1 MKIDSPSSI
10 TSREASI
17 RLEWIST
24 RILPGVAV
32 LLLSIPLCQWADSI
46 LPDDI
51 VPVYVIYMMSVT
63 VLWSTYMAVQ
73 YAFVGIALTW
83 KNKTH
88 ACTNQTAT
96 NESTAQ
102 KPVFLLEAMPI
113 INESENIDT
122 ICKVETIEEISEAE
136 VVEDVCV
143 AETEEL
149 TKENHASST
158 YQQGID
164 DFYQSQAES
173 QKKKLDTIHE
183 YLLYIMSP
191 FVYEEDMDEFCT
203 DLLRFAMNHNYR
215 PEVEWKR
222 YKTKLSSFDVRHMV
236 WSIATRLGLG
246 KGKVYSNDDCAC
258 YIERRFASLCV
269 TASGEQEPDCH
280 IQQRP
285 DSLRLPWERRTA
297 VSYSFATGWRE
308 RLKLISLTNPASKH
322 KHHITGHIRYKTLV
336 WLYCVY
342 TFLVINL
349 TQNTAKISTVIHYT
363 YVFDVIKI
371 HFKNLF

>member
-32 LLLSIPLCQWADSI
+32 LLLSIPLCQWADSN
-46 LPDDI
+46 LPDGI
-51 VPVYVIYMMSVT
+51 VPVSIIYLMIVII
-63 VLWSTYMAVQ
+63 LWSTYMAVQ
-73 YAFVGIALTW
+73 YAFVGIAQTR

-88 ACTNQTAT
+88 SCNNQTAT

-102 KPVFLLEAMPI
+102 KPVFLLEAMPMVAESNV
-113 INESENIDT
+113 NESVCD
-122 ICKVETIEEISEAE
+122 AE
-136 VVEDVCV
+136 VVEEIVEKTTVTDSKVISE
-143 AETEEL
+143 ETKPGNEPS
-149 TKENHASST
+149 TVSAASASST

-203 DLLRFAMNHNYR
+203 DLLRFAMDHNYR

-222 YKTKLSSFDVRHMV
+222 YKTKLSSFDVRHLV
-236 WSIATRLGLG
+236 WSIAIRLGLG

-269 TASGEQEPDCH
+269 TASGEPLSH
-280 IQQRP
+280 
-285 DSLRLPWERRTA
+285 STLR
-297 VSYSFATGWRE
+297 
-308 RLKLISLTNPASKH
+308 
-322 KHHITGHIRYKTLV
+322 
-336 WLYCVY
+336 
-342 TFLVINL
+342 NL
-349 TQNTAKISTVIHYT
+349 TVTSNSDQIHC
-363 YVFDVIKI
+363 DIQGADGL
-371 HFKNLF
+371 LFHIPSQLGIEKD

>member
-32 LLLSIPLCQWADSI
+32 LLLSIPLSQWADSN
-46 LPDDI
+46 LPDGIIPVSIIYLMI
-51 VPVYVIYMMSVT
+51 VII
-63 VLWSTYMAVQ
+63 LWSMYMAVQ
-73 YAFVGIALTW
+73 YAFVGIV
-83 KNKTH
+83 
-88 ACTNQTAT
+88 QTRKAKDKVSIDNSNSHKEDVQT
-96 NESTAQ
+96 
-102 KPVFLLEAMPI
+102 PVFLLEAMPI

-122 ICKVETIEEISEAE
+122 ICEVETSEEINETE
-136 VVEDVCV
+136 IVEDVC
-143 AETEEL
+143 AEDTEVHA
-149 TKENHASST
+149 KDNHASAT

-191 FVYEEDMDEFCT
+191 FIYEEDMDEFCT
-203 DLLRFAMNHNYR
+203 DLLRFAMDHNYR

-222 YKTKLSSFDVRHMV
+222 YKTKLSSFDVRHLV
-236 WSIATRLGLG
+236 WNIAIRLGLG

-269 TASGEQEPDCH
+269 TASGEPLSH
-280 IQQRP
+280 
-285 DSLRLPWERRTA
+285 STLR
-297 VSYSFATGWRE
+297 
-308 RLKLISLTNPASKH
+308 
-322 KHHITGHIRYKTLV
+322 
-336 WLYCVY
+336 
-342 TFLVINL
+342 NL
-349 TQNTAKISTVIHYT
+349 TVTSNSDQIHC
-363 YVFDVIKI
+363 DIQGEDGL
-371 HFKNLF
+371 LFHIPSQLGVEKDRR

>member
-32 LLLSIPLCQWADSI
+32 LLLSIPLSQWADSN
-46 LPDDI
+46 LPDGI
-51 VPVYVIYMMSVT
+51 VPVSIIYLMIVII
-63 VLWSTYMAVQ
+63 LWSIYMAVQ
-73 YAFVGIALTW
+73 YAFVGIAQTW
-83 KNKTH
+83 RTKTH
-88 ACTNQTAT
+88 ACNNQTTT

-102 KPVFLLEAMPI
+102 MPVFLLEAMPMVA
-113 INESENIDT
+113 ESNGTESVCD
-122 ICKVETIEEISEAE
+122 AE
-136 VVEDVCV
+136 VVEEIVEKTTVTDSKVISE
-143 AETEEL
+143 ETNPGNEPS
-149 TKENHASST
+149 TVSAASASST

-203 DLLRFAMNHNYR
+203 DMLRFAMDHNYR

-222 YKTKLSSFDVRHMV
+222 YKTKLSSFDVRHLV
-236 WSIATRLGLG
+236 WSIAIRLGLG

-269 TASGEQEPDCH
+269 TASGEPLSH
-280 IQQRP
+280 
-285 DSLRLPWERRTA
+285 STLR
-297 VSYSFATGWRE
+297 
-308 RLKLISLTNPASKH
+308 
-322 KHHITGHIRYKTLV
+322 
-336 WLYCVY
+336 
-342 TFLVINL
+342 NL
-349 TQNTAKISTVIHYT
+349 TVTSNSDQIHC
-363 YVFDVIKI
+363 DIQGADGL
-371 HFKNLF
+371 LFHIPSQLGLEKD

>member
-32 LLLSIPLCQWADSI
+32 LLLSIPLCQWADSN

-51 VPVYVIYMMSVT
+51 VPVGIIYMMSVI
-63 VLWSTYMAVQ
+63 VLWSMYMAVQ
-73 YAFVGIALTW
+73 YAFVGIAQTW
-83 KNKTH
+83 KTKTH
-88 ACTNQTAT
+88 ACNNQTAT
-96 NESTAQ
+96 DESTAQ
-102 KPVFLLEAMPI
+102 KPVSLLEAMPVVAASNV
-113 INESENIDT
+113 NESVCDAEM
-122 ICKVETIEEISEAE
+122 VEEIAEKTTVTDSKVISEEANP
-136 VVEDVCV
+136 D
-143 AETEEL
+143 
-149 TKENHASST
+149 KEPSTASTAPVSST

-203 DLLRFAMNHNYR
+203 DLLRFAMDHNYR

-222 YKTKLSSFDVRHMV
+222 YKTKLSSFDVRHLV
-236 WSIATRLGLG
+236 WSIAIRLGLG

-269 TASGEQEPDCH
+269 TASGEPLSH
-280 IQQRP
+280 
-285 DSLRLPWERRTA
+285 STLR
-297 VSYSFATGWRE
+297 
-308 RLKLISLTNPASKH
+308 
-322 KHHITGHIRYKTLV
+322 
-336 WLYCVY
+336 
-342 TFLVINL
+342 NL
-349 TQNTAKISTVIHYT
+349 TVTSNSDQIHC
-363 YVFDVIKI
+363 DIQGADGL
-371 HFKNLF
+371 LFHIPSQLGVEKG

>member
-32 LLLSIPLCQWADSI
+32 LLLSIPLCQWADSN

-51 VPVYVIYMMSVT
+51 VPVGIIYMMSVI
-63 VLWSTYMAVQ
+63 VLWSMYMAVQ
-73 YAFVGIALTW
+73 YAFVGIAQTW
-83 KNKTH
+83 KTKTH
-88 ACTNQTAT
+88 SCNNQTAT

-102 KPVFLLEAMPI
+102 KPVFLLEAMPVVAESNV
-113 INESENIDT
+113 NESVCNT
-122 ICKVETIEEISEAE
+122 E
-136 VVEDVCV
+136 VVEEI
-143 AETEEL
+143 AEKTIATDSKVISEE
-149 TKENHASST
+149 ASPDNEQSTVPTTPASAT

-164 DFYQSQAES
+164 DLYQSQAES

-203 DLLRFAMNHNYR
+203 DLLRFAMDHNYR

-222 YKTKLSSFDVRHMV
+222 FKTKLSSFDVRHLV
-236 WSIATRLGLG
+236 WSIAIRLGLG

-269 TASGEQEPDCH
+269 TVCGEPLSH
-280 IQQRP
+280 
-285 DSLRLPWERRTA
+285 STLR
-297 VSYSFATGWRE
+297 
-308 RLKLISLTNPASKH
+308 
-322 KHHITGHIRYKTLV
+322 
-336 WLYCVY
+336 
-342 TFLVINL
+342 NL
-349 TQNTAKISTVIHYT
+349 TVTSNSDQIHC
-363 YVFDVIKI
+363 DIQGEDGL
-371 HFKNLF
+371 LFHIPSQLGVEKDRR

>member
-10 TSREASI
+10 TPREASV

-32 LLLSIPLCQWADSI
+32 LLLSIPLCQWADSN
-46 LPDDI
+46 LPNGI
-51 VPVYVIYMMSVT
+51 VPAYIIYMMIVI
-63 VLWSTYMAVQ
+63 VLWSMYMAVQ
-73 YAFVGIALTW
+73 YAFVGIAQTW

-88 ACTNQTAT
+88 ACNNQTAT

-122 ICKVETIEEISEAE
+122 ICEVETIEEINEIK
-136 VVEDVCV
+136 VTEDVC
-143 AETEEL
+143 AEDTEVL
-149 TKENHASST
+149 PKENHASAT

-191 FVYEEDMDEFCT
+191 FIYEEDMDDFCT
-203 DLLRFAMNHNYR
+203 DLLRFAMDHNYR

-222 YKTKLSSFDVRHMV
+222 FKTKLSSFDVRHLV
-236 WSIATRLGLG
+236 WSIAIRLGLG

-258 YIERRFASLCV
+258 YIECRFASLCV
-269 TASGEQEPDCH
+269 TASGEPLSH
-280 IQQRP
+280 
-285 DSLRLPWERRTA
+285 STLR
-297 VSYSFATGWRE
+297 
-308 RLKLISLTNPASKH
+308 
-322 KHHITGHIRYKTLV
+322 
-336 WLYCVY
+336 
-342 TFLVINL
+342 NL
-349 TQNTAKISTVIHYT
+349 TVTSNSDQIHC
-363 YVFDVIKI
+363 DIQGADGL
-371 HFKNLF
+371 LFHIPSQLGVEKD

>member
-32 LLLSIPLCQWADSI
+32 LLLSIPLCQWADSN

-51 VPVYVIYMMSVT
+51 VPVGIIYMMSVI
-63 VLWSTYMAVQ
+63 VLWSMYMAVQ
-73 YAFVGIALTW
+73 YAFVGIAQTW
-83 KNKTH
+83 KTKTH
-88 ACTNQTAT
+88 ACNNQTAT
-96 NESTAQ
+96 DESTAQ
-102 KPVFLLEAMPI
+102 KPVSLLEAMPVVAASNV
-113 INESENIDT
+113 NESVCD
-122 ICKVETIEEISEAE
+122 AE
-136 VVEDVCV
+136 VVEEI
-143 AETEEL
+143 AEKTTVTDSKVISEEANPD
-149 TKENHASST
+149 KEPSTASTAPVSST

-203 DLLRFAMNHNYR
+203 DLLRFAMDHNYR

-222 YKTKLSSFDVRHMV
+222 YKTKLSSFDVRHLV
-236 WSIATRLGLG
+236 WSIAIRLGLG

-269 TASGEQEPDCH
+269 TASGEPLSH
-280 IQQRP
+280 
-285 DSLRLPWERRTA
+285 STLR
-297 VSYSFATGWRE
+297 
-308 RLKLISLTNPASKH
+308 
-322 KHHITGHIRYKTLV
+322 
-336 WLYCVY
+336 
-342 TFLVINL
+342 NL
-349 TQNTAKISTVIHYT
+349 TVTSNSDQIHC
-363 YVFDVIKI
+363 DIQGADGL
-371 HFKNLF
+371 LFHIPSQLGLEKD

>member
-32 LLLSIPLCQWADSI
+32 LLLSIPLCQWADSN
-46 LPDDI
+46 LPNGIIPVSIIYLMI
-51 VPVYVIYMMSVT
+51 VI
-63 VLWSTYMAVQ
+63 VLWSMYMAVQ
-73 YAFVGIALTW
+73 YAFVGIA
-83 KNKTH
+83 
-88 ACTNQTAT
+88 QTGKAKDKVT
-96 NESTAQ
+96 MENSNPHEEDGQA
-102 KPVFLLEAMPI
+102 PVFLLEAMPI
-113 INESENIDT
+113 VAESNVNES
-122 ICKVETIEEISEAE
+122 ICDAE
-136 VVEDVCV
+136 VVEEIAEKTIATDSKVISEEANPDNEPSTVSV
-143 AETEEL
+143 AP
-149 TKENHASST
+149 ASST

-191 FVYEEDMDEFCT
+191 FVYEVDMDEFCT
-203 DLLRFAMNHNYR
+203 DLLRFAMDHNYR

-269 TASGEQEPDCH
+269 TASGEPLSH
-280 IQQRP
+280 NT
-285 DSLRLPWERRTA
+285 LR
-297 VSYSFATGWRE
+297 
-308 RLKLISLTNPASKH
+308 
-322 KHHITGHIRYKTLV
+322 
-336 WLYCVY
+336 
-342 TFLVINL
+342 NL
-349 TQNTAKISTVIHYT
+349 TVTSNSDQIHCDYPGK
-363 YVFDVIKI
+363 DGL
-371 HFKNLF
+371 LFHIPLQLGGEKG

>member
-32 LLLSIPLCQWADSI
+32 FLLSIPLCQWADSN
-46 LPDDI
+46 LPDGIIPVSIIYLMI
-51 VPVYVIYMMSVT
+51 VII
-63 VLWSTYMAVQ
+63 LWSMYMAVQ
-73 YAFVGIALTW
+73 YAFVGIAQTW

-88 ACTNQTAT
+88 ACNNQTAT

-102 KPVFLLEAMPI
+102 KPVFLLEAMPMVAESNV
-113 INESENIDT
+113 NESVCD
-122 ICKVETIEEISEAE
+122 AE
-136 VVEDVCV
+136 VVEEIVEKTTVTDSKVISE
-143 AETEEL
+143 ETNPGNEPS
-149 TKENHASST
+149 TVSAASASST

-203 DLLRFAMNHNYR
+203 DLLRFAMDHNYR

-269 TASGEQEPDCH
+269 TASGEPLSH
-280 IQQRP
+280 NT
-285 DSLRLPWERRTA
+285 LR
-297 VSYSFATGWRE
+297 
-308 RLKLISLTNPASKH
+308 
-322 KHHITGHIRYKTLV
+322 
-336 WLYCVY
+336 
-342 TFLVINL
+342 NL
-349 TQNTAKISTVIHYT
+349 TVTSNSDQIHCDYPGK
-363 YVFDVIKI
+363 DGL
-371 HFKNLF
+371 LFHIPLQLGGEKG

>member
-73 YAFVGIALTW
+73 YAFVGIA
-83 KNKTH
+83 
-88 ACTNQTAT
+88 QTRKAKDKVSIDNSNSHEEDGQT
-96 NESTAQ
+96 
-102 KPVFLLEAMPI
+102 PVFLLEAMPI
-113 INESENIDT
+113 VAESNVNESVCD
-122 ICKVETIEEISEAE
+122 AE
-136 VVEDVCV
+136 VVEEIAEKTTITDSKVISEEVNPVNEPCTV
-143 AETEEL
+143 ATAP
-149 TKENHASST
+149 ASST

-191 FVYEEDMDEFCT
+191 FIYEEDMDEFCT
-203 DLLRFAMNHNYR
+203 DLLKFAMDHNYR

-222 YKTKLSSFDVRHMV
+222 FKTKLSSFDVRHLV
-236 WSIATRLGLG
+236 WSIAIRLGLG

-269 TASGEQEPDCH
+269 TASGEPLSH
-280 IQQRP
+280 
-285 DSLRLPWERRTA
+285 STLR
-297 VSYSFATGWRE
+297 
-308 RLKLISLTNPASKH
+308 
-322 KHHITGHIRYKTLV
+322 
-336 WLYCVY
+336 
-342 TFLVINL
+342 NL
-349 TQNTAKISTVIHYT
+349 TVTSNSDQIHC
-363 YVFDVIKI
+363 DIQGADGL
-371 HFKNLF
+371 LFHIPSQLGIEKD

>member
-32 LLLSIPLCQWADSI
+32 LLLSIPLCQWADSN
-46 LPDDI
+46 LPDGI
-51 VPVYVIYMMSVT
+51 VPVSIIYLMIVII
-63 VLWSTYMAVQ
+63 LWSMYMAVQ
-73 YAFVGIALTW
+73 YAFVGIAQTR

-88 ACTNQTAT
+88 ACNNQTAT

-102 KPVFLLEAMPI
+102 NPVFLLEAKSI
-113 INESENIDT
+113 VAESNVNENVCD
-122 ICKVETIEEISEAE
+122 AE
-136 VVEDVCV
+136 VVEEI
-143 AETEEL
+143 AEKTTITDTKVIAEEANPD
-149 TKENHASST
+149 KEPSTVSAAPASST

-191 FVYEEDMDEFCT
+191 FIYEEDMDEFCT
-203 DLLRFAMNHNYR
+203 DLLRFAMDHNYR

-222 YKTKLSSFDVRHMV
+222 YKTKLSSFDVRHLV
-236 WSIATRLGLG
+236 WSIAIRLGLG

-269 TASGEQEPDCH
+269 TGSGEPLSH
-280 IQQRP
+280 
-285 DSLRLPWERRTA
+285 STLR
-297 VSYSFATGWRE
+297 
-308 RLKLISLTNPASKH
+308 
-322 KHHITGHIRYKTLV
+322 
-336 WLYCVY
+336 
-342 TFLVINL
+342 NL
-349 TQNTAKISTVIHYT
+349 TVTSNSDQIHC
-363 YVFDVIKI
+363 DIQGADGL
-371 HFKNLF
+371 LFHIPSQLGSSC

>member
-32 LLLSIPLCQWADSI
+32 LLLSIPLCQWADSN
-46 LPDDI
+46 LPDGI
-51 VPVYVIYMMSVT
+51 VPVSIIYLMIVII
-63 VLWSTYMAVQ
+63 LWSMYMAVQ
-73 YAFVGIALTW
+73 YAFVGIA
-83 KNKTH
+83 
-88 ACTNQTAT
+88 QTRKAKDKVT
-96 NESTAQ
+96 MENSNPHEEDGQA
-102 KPVFLLEAMPI
+102 PVFLLEAMPMVA
-113 INESENIDT
+113 ESNGTESVCN
-122 ICKVETIEEISEAE
+122 AE
-136 VVEDVCV
+136 VVEEIAEKTIATDSKVILEEANPDNEPSTV
-143 AETEEL
+143 ATAS
-149 TKENHASST
+149 ASST

-203 DLLRFAMNHNYR
+203 DLLRFAMDHNYR

-222 YKTKLSSFDVRHMV
+222 YKTKLSSFDVRHLV
-236 WSIATRLGLG
+236 WSIAIRLGLG

-269 TASGEQEPDCH
+269 TASGEPLSH
-280 IQQRP
+280 NT
-285 DSLRLPWERRTA
+285 LR
-297 VSYSFATGWRE
+297 
-308 RLKLISLTNPASKH
+308 
-322 KHHITGHIRYKTLV
+322 
-336 WLYCVY
+336 
-342 TFLVINL
+342 NL
-349 TQNTAKISTVIHYT
+349 TVTSNSDQIHCDYPGK
-363 YVFDVIKI
+363 DGL
-371 HFKNLF
+371 LFHIPLQLGGEKG

>member
-46 LPDDI
+46 LPDGI

-63 VLWSTYMAVQ
+63 VLWSMYMAVQ
-73 YAFVGIALTW
+73 YAFVGIAQTR
-83 KNKTH
+83 KTKDKVSIDNNNSH
-88 ACTNQTAT
+88 EEDVQT
-96 NESTAQ
+96 
-102 KPVFLLEAMPI
+102 PVFLLEAKPFANEPED
-113 INESENIDT
+113 INPVGCVEAFSNNIT
-122 ICKVETIEEISEAE
+122 EGEVTEEIAVTDNKVISEEANPNNE
-136 VVEDVCV
+136 PSTVSV
-143 AETEEL
+143 AP
-149 TKENHASST
+149 ASST

-191 FVYEEDMDEFCT
+191 FIYEEDMDEFCT

-222 YKTKLSSFDVRHMV
+222 FKTKLSSFDVRHLV
-236 WSIATRLGLG
+236 WSIAIRLGLG

-269 TASGEQEPDCH
+269 TGSGEPLSH
-280 IQQRP
+280 
-285 DSLRLPWERRTA
+285 STLR
-297 VSYSFATGWRE
+297 
-308 RLKLISLTNPASKH
+308 
-322 KHHITGHIRYKTLV
+322 
-336 WLYCVY
+336 
-342 TFLVINL
+342 NL
-349 TQNTAKISTVIHYT
+349 TVTSNSDKIRCDIQGA
-363 YVFDVIKI
+363 DGL
-371 HFKNLF
+371 LFHIPSQLGVEKDRR

>member
-32 LLLSIPLCQWADSI
+32 LLLSIPLCQWADSN
-46 LPDDI
+46 LPNGI
-51 VPVYVIYMMSVT
+51 VPAYIIYIMIVI
-63 VLWSTYMAVQ
+63 VLWSMYMAVQ
-73 YAFVGIALTW
+73 YAFVGIAQTR
-83 KNKTH
+83 KTKDKASINNNNSH
-88 ACTNQTAT
+88 EEDVQA
-96 NESTAQ
+96 
-102 KPVFLLEAMPI
+102 PVFLLEAMPI

-122 ICKVETIEEISEAE
+122 ICEVETSEEINETE
-136 VVEDVCV
+136 IVEDVC
-143 AETEEL
+143 AEDTEVL
-149 TKENHASST
+149 AKDNHASAT

-203 DLLRFAMNHNYR
+203 DLLRFAMDHNYR

-222 YKTKLSSFDVRHMV
+222 YKTKLSSFYVRHLV
-236 WSIATRLGLG
+236 WSIAIRLGLG

-269 TASGEQEPDCH
+269 TASGEPLSH
-280 IQQRP
+280 
-285 DSLRLPWERRTA
+285 STLR
-297 VSYSFATGWRE
+297 
-308 RLKLISLTNPASKH
+308 
-322 KHHITGHIRYKTLV
+322 
-336 WLYCVY
+336 
-342 TFLVINL
+342 NL
-349 TQNTAKISTVIHYT
+349 TVTSNSDQIHC
-363 YVFDVIKI
+363 DIQGEDGL
-371 HFKNLF
+371 LFHIPSQLGVEKDRR

>member
-32 LLLSIPLCQWADSI
+32 LLLSIPLCQWADSN

-51 VPVYVIYMMSVT
+51 VPVGIIYMMSVI
-63 VLWSTYMAVQ
+63 VLWSMYMAVQ
-73 YAFVGIALTW
+73 YAFVGIAQTW
-83 KNKTH
+83 KTKTH
-88 ACTNQTAT
+88 ACNNQTAT
-96 NESTAQ
+96 DESTAQ
-102 KPVFLLEAMPI
+102 KPVSLLEAMPVVAASNV
-113 INESENIDT
+113 NESVCDAEM
-122 ICKVETIEEISEAE
+122 VEEIAEKTTVTDSKVISEEANP
-136 VVEDVCV
+136 D
-143 AETEEL
+143 
-149 TKENHASST
+149 KEPSTASTAPVSST

-203 DLLRFAMNHNYR
+203 DLLRFAMDHNYR

-222 YKTKLSSFDVRHMV
+222 YKTKLSSFDIRHLV
-236 WSIATRLGLG
+236 WSIAIRLGLG

-269 TASGEQEPDCH
+269 TASGEPLSH
-280 IQQRP
+280 
-285 DSLRLPWERRTA
+285 STLR
-297 VSYSFATGWRE
+297 
-308 RLKLISLTNPASKH
+308 
-322 KHHITGHIRYKTLV
+322 
-336 WLYCVY
+336 
-342 TFLVINL
+342 NL
-349 TQNTAKISTVIHYT
+349 TVTSNSDQIHC
-363 YVFDVIKI
+363 DIQGADGL
-371 HFKNLF
+371 LFHIPSQLGLEKD